1 MAQGVI
7 SHSDQSLHQSL
18 HSNYNFQVMFIDYY
32 CLFKIFFLNLNIFC
46 AWKLRSTPKNPSSLR
61 IGRLLLLSWWCRESP
76 FILSLCHRVVSALLL
91 FPLFQ
96 WYHVMKKPLR
106 FFLYPCI
113 VIILGRPIFQKC
125 WSTKKYHE
133 RTKAIIEYPLQI
145 AIWKSR

>member
-32 CLFKIFFLNLNIFC
+32 CLFKIFFWTWTFFALGSCVAHQKTHLHWGSAAFFSSRDDVVNL
-46 AWKLRSTPKNPSSLR
+46 PSYFHFV
-61 IGRLLLLSWWCRESP
+61 IGSS
-76 FILSLCHRVVSALLL
+76 LL